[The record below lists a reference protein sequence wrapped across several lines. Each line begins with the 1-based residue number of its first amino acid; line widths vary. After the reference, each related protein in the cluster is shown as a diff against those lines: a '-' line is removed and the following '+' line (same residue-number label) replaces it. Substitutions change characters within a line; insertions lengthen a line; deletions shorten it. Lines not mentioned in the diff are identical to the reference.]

1 MGGKKHISDW
11 FSSNDDS
18 DKNDK
23 EVLSEYDKTINTIKL
38 ENMFK
43 GTITICIVYAI
54 LGFILLLMSYLSE
67 SVRDLLFN
75 KFLPFTIVYIIG
87 SILIIIIMLYY
98 IFSFKPAKIF
108 KDNNIDEISCPDYW
122 EVKIIDEKYI
132 GDSFDPNY
140 ADDFKYKCV
149 MNKNIFNKKTLFE
162 KTPNLRM
169 TNTMSNLL
177 TTQDHVN
184 KYNSIS
190 SNTFNNNYKK
200 YGNSYNL
207 YTDVNT
213 NSGTY
218 NETKKYITSNLGIY
232 NDAQRVDN
240 IFSNLRNISLLENN
254 YSIGEDGKATDLLL
268 EQNTTFNP
276 DMNISIWTKD
286 NDTIGLPTL
295 SSSGANSNGMI
306 IFNWNNLTYDILDNY
321 LSQQNTAFIKV
332 IIPHGT
338 SGNNT
343 NYCLGLIKYKDEDKN
358 YIIFKPK
365 ISVDL
370 KTIFDNIAAINK
382 DSGDFLIK
390 NTILYTWNKEALVDT
405 DNYDN
410 IHIGGSS
417 PQTAT
422 DLTHYTQTNLT
433 GPTLQL
439 YDITKYRVNEITD
452 SQLHGE
458 PTRYISPLLCDTVY
472 PKLLS
477 RFEGNIKGNDKN
489 NDIRCAYSK
498 MCGIPWSDLH
508 CN

>member
-54 LGFILLLMSYLSE
+54 FGFILLLMSYLSE

-149 MNKNIFNKKTLFE
+149 MNNNIFDKKKLFE
-162 KTPNLRM
+162 KTSNLRM
-169 TNTMSNLL
+169 TNNMSNLL
-177 TTQDHVN
+177 NTSNNVN
-184 KYNSIS
+184 KYDSVNSNLF
-190 SNTFNNNYKK
+190 NTNYKK
-200 YGNSYNL
+200 NGNSYNL

-218 NETKKYITSNLGIY
+218 TETKKYITSNLGIY
-232 NDAQRVDN
+232 NDEQRVNN

-254 YSIGEDGKATDLLL
+254 YSIGENGNATDLLL

-276 DMNISIWTKD
+276 YMNISIWTKD
-286 NDTIGLPTL
+286 NNTTGVPLL
-295 SSSGANSNGMI
+295 QNANEANGMI

-321 LSQQNTAFIKV
+321 LSQKNTSFIKV
-332 IIPHGT
+332 TIPKSGAAT
-338 SGNNT
+338 S
-343 NYCLGLIKYKDEDKN
+343 NYCLGLIKYKDEDN
-358 YIIFKPK
+358 NNIIFKPNV
-365 ISVDL
+365 SANL
-370 KTIFDNIAAINK
+370 KTIFTAVDAANK
-382 DSGDFLIK
+382 DSSDFLIK
-390 NTILYTWNKEALVDT
+390 NTNLYMWNKEALIVT
-405 DNYDN
+405 DNYDDIIIGTNSTYYTSIN
-410 IHIGGSS
+410 IS
-417 PQTAT
+417 
-422 DLTHYTQTNLT
+422 
-433 GPTLQL
+433 GPILQL
-439 YDITKYRVNEITD
+439 YDIANYRVKTITD
-452 SQLHGE
+452 SQLHGG
-458 PTRYISPLLCDTVY
+458 TTTLISPLLCDTVY